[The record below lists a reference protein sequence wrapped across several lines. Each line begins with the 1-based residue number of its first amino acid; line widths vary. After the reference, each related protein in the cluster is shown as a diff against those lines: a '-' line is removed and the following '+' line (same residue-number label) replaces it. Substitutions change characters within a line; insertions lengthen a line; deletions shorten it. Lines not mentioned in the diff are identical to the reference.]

1 LKPLAAIWQDF
12 DVQSVK
18 CNLCG
23 ADDYTARFP
32 KSVAQLHRIVQCNR
46 CGLMYANPRELVDC
60 ERFELPSHP
69 TVFDEVQSRFYFQKQ
84 QVQLPDNERVLRV
97 LNGLFPQRG
106 RLLEIG
112 SFCGIFLNRI
122 RADGWQTTGLEPDR
136 AVADYARSK
145 YQLDI
150 VDGVLPS
157 PALPDHAFNAVVM
170 LHVIEHMPDP
180 SANLREIHRILAPD
194 GVLAVETPRFDSLLF
209 KLLGRRER
217 SLCNCNGHI
226 YFFTVPTLRRLLE
239 KNGFEVFRVELV
251 GRTLTLERFCYN
263 LGLITR
269 SERMKRWLTAVSAAL
284 HLDRF
289 RVHLNVRDMQRL
301 FCRAR

>member
-1 LKPLAAIWQDF
+1 MRE
-12 DVQSVK
+12 VK

-23 ADDYTARFP
+23 ANDYTVRFP
-32 KSVAQLHRIVQCNR
+32 KGIAQLHRIVQCNR
-46 CGLMYANPRELVDC
+46 CGLMYANPQELVDC
-60 ERFELPSHP
+60 ERCELPGRP
-69 TVFDEVQSRFYFQKQ
+69 TVFDEAPNRLYFQKE
-84 QVQLPDNERVLRV
+84 QVQLPDNERALRV

-112 SFCGIFLNRI
+112 SCFGIFLNRI

-136 AVADYARSK
+136 AVANYSRSK

-150 VDGVLPS
+150 VDGVLPN

-180 SANLREIHRILAPD
+180 SANLREIHRILAPG

-226 YFFTVPTLRRLLE
+226 YFFTVPTLRGLLE
-239 KNGFEVFRVELV
+239 RNGFSVFRVELV

-269 SERMKRWLTAVSAAL
+269 NKTAQRWLAATSTAF
-284 HLDRF
+284 HLDKF
-289 RVHLNVRDMQRL
+289 RVHINVRDMQRI
-301 FCRAR
+301 FCRVH